1 MAHTNA
7 HPIRKSCP
15 SVHSLPLAGGGLG
28 RGWESVGQNE
38 SNSQG
43 ILAICGDPPSPCPSL
58 PGRGECLSVSSVE
71 SPKSVVPSLKDTLVS
86 AICYLLRI
94 PFRLTTGSASFH
106 TPNSILIIK
115 PCCLGD
121 VLLATPVIAAL
132 RQAYPKARIDFAVGN
147 WSRAMVENNP
157 HLDELVD
164 CGRVG
169 SGGRYSWREYF
180 DLVRRIRVGKYE
192 ACFVLDRSP
201 LISLLPYLGG
211 VPQRVGL
218 DSRGRGFSL
227 TVGVP
232 VAGLKHE
239 AELYL
244 DTVRVVGIEVNE
256 PREETL
262 ALAFYPTDEDRRHV
276 AEMLALSP
284 VEGLKA
290 VPQAP
295 LVVIHPAGGSNPGMI
310 LSAKRWPPQR
320 FATLAD
326 RLIEERGAQVLLVG
340 GPDDGP
346 ISAVIKEAMRQ
357 EPWDLTGQL
366 TFGQLGALLE
376 QCDLFV
382 GHDTGA
388 MHLAV
393 AVSAPV
399 VAIFGP
405 SDPRMYGPYS
415 ERSMALWHDVG
426 CNPCLLHGR
435 WDATCRRFR
444 CIEAVTVEEVWRAAA
459 AFLIADWGGMNHPNQ
474 LECFCNL
481 GYTTTGT

>member
-1 MAHTNA
+1 MF
-7 HPIRKSCP
+7 P
-15 SVHSLPLAGGGLG
+15 
-28 RGWESVGQNE
+28 
-38 SNSQG
+38 
-43 ILAICGDPPSPCPSL
+43 
-58 PGRGECLSVSSVE
+58 
-71 SPKSVVPSLKDTLVS
+71 PSLKDTLVS
-86 AICYLLRI
+86 VICYLLRI
-94 PFRLTTGSASFH
+94 PFRFAPPNASFN

-121 VLLATPVIAAL
+121 VLLATPVVTAL
-132 RQAYPKARIDFAVGN
+132 RQAFPEARIDFAVGG
-147 WSRAMVENNP
+147 WSRAMVENNS
-157 HLDELVD
+157 HLDGVVD
-164 CGRVG
+164 CGPVG
-169 SGGRYSWREYF
+169 SGSHYSWREYL
-180 DLVRRIRVGKYE
+180 DLVRRIRSGKYE

-227 TVGVP
+227 TIGVP
-232 VAGLKHE
+232 VVGLRHE

-244 DTVRVVGIEVNE
+244 DTVRAVGIEVSE
-256 PREETL
+256 PRL
-262 ALAFYPTDEDRRHV
+262 KFYPTEEDRRHI

-284 VEGLKA
+284 VEGLNQCRGSIS
-290 VPQAP
+290 PMP

-320 FATLAD
+320 FAALAD
-326 RLIEERGAQVLLVG
+326 RLVEERGAQVCLVG
-340 GPDDGP
+340 GPNDGP
-346 ISAVIKEAMRQ
+346 VAAAIKEGTRQ

-376 QCDLFV
+376 RCDLFL

-393 AVSAPV
+393 AVGAPV

-415 ERSMALWHDVG
+415 QRSITLWHDVG
-426 CNPCLLHGR
+426 CNPCLLYGR
-435 WDATCRRFR
+435 WNSDCRHFR
-444 CIEAVTVEEVWRAAA
+444 CIEVVTVEEVWQAAM
-459 AFLIADWGGMNHPNQ
+459 AFL
-474 LECFCNL
+474 
-481 GYTTTGT
+481 

>member
-1 MAHTNA
+1 MAQANVQ
-7 HPIRKSCP
+7 P
-15 SVHSLPLAGGGLG
+15 S
-28 RGWESVGQNE
+28 
-38 SNSQG
+38 
-43 ILAICGDPPSPCPSL
+43 GDPPSPCL
-58 PGRGECLSVSSVE
+58 FLGGRGESLPVLSVKSS
-71 SPKSVVPSLKDTLVS
+71 KSVVPPSLVS

-94 PFRLTTGSASFH
+94 PFRLVPRSASLN
-106 TPNSILIIK
+106 TPSSILIIK

-121 VLLATPVIAAL
+121 VLMATPVIAAL
-132 RQAYPKARIDFAVGN
+132 RQAFPKARIDFAVGD

-157 HLDELVD
+157 RLDGIVD

-169 SGGRYSWREYF
+169 SDSRSSWREYL
-180 DLVRRIRVGKYE
+180 DLARRIRTGKYE

-201 LISLLPYLGG
+201 LISLLPFLGG
-211 VPQRVGL
+211 IPRRVGL

-232 VAGLKHE
+232 VVGIKHE

-244 DTVRVVGIEVNE
+244 DTVRAVGIEASE
-256 PREETL
+256 PRLE
-262 ALAFYPTDEDRRHV
+262 FYPTEEDRRHV

-284 VEGLKA
+284 ACPEPGRRVEGLDQCRGSIS
-290 VPQAP
+290 PMP

-320 FATLAD
+320 FVALAD
-326 RLIEERGAQVLLVG
+326 RLVEEGGAQVCLVG
-340 GPDDGP
+340 GPNDGP
-346 ISAVIKEAMRQ
+346 VAAAIKEGTRQ

-366 TFGQLGALLE
+366 TLGQLGALLE
-376 QCDLFV
+376 RCDLFI

-393 AVSAPV
+393 AVGAPV

-415 ERSMALWHDVG
+415 QKSVTLWHDVG

-435 WDATCRRFR
+435 WNTACRHFR
-444 CIEAVTVEEVWRAAA
+444 CIEVVTVEEVWQAAM
-459 AFLIADWGGMNHPNQ
+459 AFL
-474 LECFCNL
+474 
-481 GYTTTGT
+481 